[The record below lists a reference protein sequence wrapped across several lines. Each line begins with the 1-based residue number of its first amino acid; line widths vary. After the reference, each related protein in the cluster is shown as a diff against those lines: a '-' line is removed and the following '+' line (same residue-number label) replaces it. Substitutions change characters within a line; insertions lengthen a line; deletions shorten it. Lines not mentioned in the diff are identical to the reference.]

1 MVLCYIDSDRKN
13 TARRK
18 VDAMSKLLCVFFV
31 LSLLFSAN
39 CVQNNFDED
48 ELCSNLSTADKDELN
63 EKIEANEKLIS
74 ALELKLQN
82 VETEETYPNLETA
95 EEAHFGNADL
105 DGDNELQTTQELQ
118 RKVLYLQKEL
128 EEKEKNM
135 AEKLINVI
143 GLQEALKEKQI
154 KVDDLQKKLEE
165 KEIQVE
171 DLQTK
176 LDEKQFNVMDL
187 QEGLEEKQIKVD
199 DLQKEFE
206 QKQVLLDQCQMA
218 RDCLATYVTNLY
230 PNGKQLLVNQ
240 MINVAN
246 VQLPV
251 QLMNEYPYTSP
262 WIMVV
267 KRFDNSIDFNR
278 GWEELKNG
286 IGSLAGEFFIGLQ
299 RLHLLT
305 KSYRCELRVYIET
318 SAYYY
323 NAFYDNFVIGS
334 EDEGYMLRELGNYS
348 GNAGDC
354 LRSNQNSMFITS
366 DRNDN
371 FSCASRKG
379 PWWHWRCT
387 NCNLFSNDP
396 MWNSIKPTKRI
407 YMMIRPTSANL

>member
-13 TARRK
+13 PAGRK

-48 ELCSNLSTADKDELN
+48 ELCSNLSTANKDELN
-63 EKIEANEKLIS
+63 EKIEANEKMIS
-74 ALELKLQN
+74 DLELKLQN
-82 VETEETYPNLETA
+82 VETQETYYSPNLESA

-143 GLQEALKEKQI
+143 GLQEALK
-154 KVDDLQKKLEE
+154 
-165 KEIQVE
+165 
-171 DLQTK
+171 
-176 LDEKQFNVMDL
+176 
-187 QEGLEEKQIKVD
+187 EKQIKVD

-334 EDEGYMLRELGNYS
+334 EDEGYMLHELGNYS

-354 LRSNQNSMFITS
+354 LRSNQYSMFITS

-407 YMMIRPTSANL
+407 YMMIRPTCANL